1 MQGNNK
7 MSPTHGQQQQ
17 SAQQDIPSPSSSSTA
32 SRSPNALQLSSSQVR
47 EEMSLAANRTTLS
60 PSVRLEIQVSRNL
73 N

>member
-1 MQGNNK
+1 MQDNSK

-17 SAQQDIPSPSSSSTA
+17 SVQQDLPSSSTA
-32 SRSPNALQLSSSQVR
+32 SRSPNSLQLSSSQVR

-60 PSVRLEIQVSRNL
+60 PSVRLEIQVSRNI